1 MPDPSTPLN
10 AEALIHSLCV
20 EYEQRFLQANIA
32 EADIPVMV
40 NFLARMA
47 QVSVQLTQNEAPISV
62 PGTGQMVSFEGPLA
76 ETTIRLFC
84 EGLGFA
90 LIKTHQQNIPDEARG
105 DLLQNVAQYVY
116 ETAKQVALSTFGQ
129 EDTPEF
135 QIPLEQQA
143 QMVYQ
148 TAESAL
154 AFFVAEH
161 EKQHGPLNPNNTT
174 QQEADPFLT
183 NAMAMPQG
191 LPIMDDMPTLA
202 PMALEPSSPE
212 QTTIPAHEEAE
223 ASPFPQPLSASA
235 LASHTRLAAVALLLN
250 VLPPTK
256 GQAIWQRF
264 NTEQQQWISH
274 YQNPA
279 AIEQALDMASVQAQ
293 LAQLRQ
299 QLQMVPHAAQ
309 TAQPVDASKTALAK
323 PIVPPSFKPQWHP
336 KLQQWSQHLSSQSV
350 KPFVQQERA
359 AIQECIDVL
368 FADSPHDLDLLF
380 QPTRRPSHRPLPQA
394 IQGVLAQHLQDK
406 IGA

>member
-1 MPDPSTPLN
+1 MPDSSPPLN
-10 AEALIHSLCV
+10 AEALIHSLCQ
-20 EYEQRFLQANIA
+20 EYEQRFLNEGIP
-32 EADIPVMV
+32 EADIPVMI

-62 PGTGQMVSFEGPLA
+62 PGSGQMVSFEGPLA
-76 ETTIRLFC
+76 ETTIRLFS

-90 LIKTHQQNIPDEARG
+90 LIKTHQQEIPDEVRG

-116 ETAKQVALSTFGQ
+116 ETSKQVSLSTFGQ

-135 QIPLEQQA
+135 QIPIEQQA

-161 EKQHGPLNPNNTT
+161 EKQNGPLNPNGATH
-174 QQEADPFLT
+174 QEADPFLT
-183 NAMAMPQG
+183 SAMAAPHG
-191 LPIMDDMPTLA
+191 LPAMDDAPLAPVEPAPTL
-202 PMALEPSSPE
+202 
-212 QTTIPAHEEAE
+212 IPAAE
-223 ASPFPQPLSASA
+223 DPQSTPFPQPLSGSA

-250 VLPPTK
+250 VLPPAK

-264 NTEQQQWISH
+264 SPEQQQWIHH

-279 AIEQALDMASVQAQ
+279 AIEQALDMAAVQTQ
-293 LAQLRQ
+293 LSQLRQ
-299 QLQMVPHAAQ
+299 QLQGSSPTPQSLPAS
-309 TAQPVDASKTALAK
+309 QPPASE
-323 PIVPPSFKPQWHP
+323 PPPTFQPQWHSQ
-336 KLQQWSQHLSSQSV
+336 LQQWSQQVSLQRV

-368 FADSPHDLDLLF
+368 FAESPHDINLLF
-380 QPTRRPSHRPLPQA
+380 QPTSRPSHRPLPQA
-394 IQGVLAQHLQDK
+394 IQQVLAQHLQRQV
-406 IGA
+406 GA